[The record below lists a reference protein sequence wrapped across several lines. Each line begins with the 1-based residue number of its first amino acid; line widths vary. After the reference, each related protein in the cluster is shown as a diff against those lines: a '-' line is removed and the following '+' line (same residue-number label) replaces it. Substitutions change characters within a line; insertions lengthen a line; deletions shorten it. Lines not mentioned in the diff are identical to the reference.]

1 MRIRTNATSF
11 ALAFLLTIS
20 VASIYSQ
27 PAQLAGLDEYIEKAR
42 QEWKVPGMAVAIVK
56 DDKIVYS
63 KGFGVKKLGE
73 NNPVDD
79 KTLFAIGSSSS
90 MEPRNLE
97 SIKWLLR

>member
-1 MRIRTNATSF
+1 MRIRTNATFF

-56 DDKIVYS
+56 DDKIVRLHKHYAANVTCES
-63 KGFGVKKLGE
+63 VL
-73 NNPVDD
+73 VD
-79 KTLFAIGSSSS
+79 
-90 MEPRNLE
+90 
-97 SIKWLLR
+97 